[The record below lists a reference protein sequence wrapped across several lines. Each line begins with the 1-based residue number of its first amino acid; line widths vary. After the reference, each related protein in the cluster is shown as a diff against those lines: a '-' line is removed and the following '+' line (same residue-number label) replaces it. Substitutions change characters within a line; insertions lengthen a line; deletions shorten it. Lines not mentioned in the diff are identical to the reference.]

1 MGDRIRGWAHFL
13 TLLTLISVGT
23 TGCTEDPGNRAAIE
37 VDAPTALADQ
47 AVHLRITG
55 LTPGE
60 EVTVNSQTVDGQGK
74 QWQGQATFR
83 ADAHG
88 LIALGTARPNAGTYQ
103 SPDGMGLFWSMTPQ
117 TGDPE
122 GTSFFPP
129 ASPQH
134 TYDVTLT
141 AAAHGHQ
148 LASRTL
154 TREWFGAGVTS
165 RKLTLAA
172 HKVSGELFLPAP
184 GTPRHPAVLV
194 FGGSEGGNGQA
205 PVAALLASHGYPALA
220 LGYFGLPGLPD
231 VLENIPLEY
240 FTTAARLLAAQP
252 GVDPNHVLAM
262 GYSRGSEAALL
273 LADDYPDLIHGAVVY
288 SPSAQVNGGFPDYG
302 TTAWTKD
309 GKPIAQGLIP
319 LDHISGPVMT
329 IAGADDQLWTSPLWA
344 RQIVQELDAAGNHY
358 PHQALVF
365 PNAGHGVG
373 TYPYLAAGTRAVHPV
388 TGREIDL
395 GGSRAGNA
403 AAQEAGWPK
412 VLTLLASL

>member
-1 MGDRIRGWAHFL
+1 M
-13 TLLTLISVGT
+13 
-23 TGCTEDPGNRAAIE
+23 
-37 VDAPTALADQ
+37 DAPAALADQ
-47 AVHLRITG
+47 AVHIRIAG
-55 LTPGE
+55 LSPGE
-60 EVTVNSQTVDGQGK
+60 DVTVNSQAVDGRGQ
-74 QWQGQATFR
+74 QWHGQATFR

-88 LIALGTARPNAGTYQ
+88 LVVLDTAPPTSGTYQ
-103 SPDGMGLFWSMTPQ
+103 SADGMGLFWSMTPQ

-122 GTSFFPP
+122 RTSFFPP
-129 ASPQH
+129 VSPQH

-172 HKVSGELFLPAP
+172 DKVSGELFLPAP

-194 FGGSEGGNGQA
+194 FGGSEGGNSEA
-205 PVAALLASHGYPALA
+205 SAAALLASHGYPALA
-220 LGYFGLPGLPD
+220 LGYFGLPD
-231 VLENIPLEY
+231 ALENIPLEY
-240 FTTAARLLAAQP
+240 FTTAASLLAAQP
-252 GVDPNHVLAM
+252 GVDPNHILTM

-273 LADDYPDLIHGAVVY
+273 LADDYPDLIHGTVVY
-288 SPSAQVNGGFPDYG
+288 SPSAQVNGGFPGHG

-309 GKPIAQGLIP
+309 GKAIAQGPIP
-319 LDHISGPVMT
+319 LDHVSGPVMN

-344 RQIVQELDAAGNHY
+344 RQIVQELDTDHDPY
-358 PHQALVF
+358 PHQALIF

-373 TYPYLAAGTRAVHPV
+373 TYPYLAAGTRPVHPV
-388 TGREIDL
+388 TGREINL
-395 GGSRAGNA
+395 GGTRAGNA

-412 VLTLLASL
+412 VLALLASLDR